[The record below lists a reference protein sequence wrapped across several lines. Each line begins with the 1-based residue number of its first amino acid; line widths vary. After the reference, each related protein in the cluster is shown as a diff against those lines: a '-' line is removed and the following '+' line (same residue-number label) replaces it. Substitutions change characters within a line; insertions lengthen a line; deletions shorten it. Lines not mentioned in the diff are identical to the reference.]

1 MKKNLKIVIILL
13 TIIVG
18 FASFNV
24 KARTIEEKEKFSKHA
39 NGKHTVSDLSVFNGS
54 TLGIWMY
61 SFIDSSNENFV
72 GYCMDPHKDASN
84 GYKVDRILGDTA
96 YTKRI
101 NAFDLGILEIIKNGK
116 NQYNDSL
123 TFTINGS
130 TKTISGDSLYA
141 ATSIALRAFA
151 LGVFG
156 YGGDVESA
164 KPHLVEKYKGIASAH
179 ITSGIEWASY
189 NIDKINKI
197 TDTKCTG
204 SVENFR
210 KCYEKTF
217 IKGFLKNNWYK
228 NSYNFKI
235 SSSSSEGY
243 LVMYAAQNLFMKG
256 FDRAYEVITG
266 DVTTATV
273 TATANSS
280 TTDKTT
286 TDNIIEEYYHQ
297 TIDFAKFDAQ
307 NGKIDNFTLT
317 CQDCAKNNITLGN
330 LEFFNPQI
338 NDWQDVANINVLT
351 AFNADGKTKSGK
363 IELRFK
369 VTRIKD
375 DENCKSVNYK
385 ISYRY
390 DDPSLKYIGALLKT
404 SDTSKQRFFIIQKN
418 DGNLKSE
425 ITGTIKCLA
434 SCNTELELPV
444 CSYEEDD
451 AVAKINGPTKIKTCI
466 INNQDDAGNT
476 YQFTSDVGGVD
487 NAYCKIYCKEDYAE
501 IKLNPIVK
509 NVKCGGYFKLTSKI
523 NGTKTCYA
531 GSPNTTENSTNGKN
545 SIDKDQYIIDVIQ
558 AQQNMVENYNEY
570 YRWKQSLN
578 FINLVSNKYDSKYE
592 YTWTDKDNN
601 EHTSC
606 RSYGDC
612 DGYNVDM
619 TAASGVYG
627 YNINCNNTTGICTYS
642 RNKTLTNSYGADGGR
657 NGACNNGTCTP
668 GSRQTLVTNINGIIR
683 SAESALKES
692 ISKYEKII
700 NDYNACTT
708 AWTNEFSFAQ
718 AVRYYYDENR
728 GKDNTNYA
736 PYFDLLTGKDE
747 LQKLEKYGNEKVDT
761 KITIC
766 TGATNDKYECL
777 NKNNEKTFDLS
788 IDKNKL
794 SDYSYNSTYGDV
806 FEHKNYVKCSIDS
819 CEIDKKS
826 YVSNAAFVKKEVTK
840 EQKYITPTAFYQIA
854 ANGKVI
860 AYDNYSID
868 KVQLEPLVNK
878 LPISTS
884 SVGGGVFKLLVEN
897 LGEFYD
903 KKDTSGR
910 LIDFNGANEDKS
922 VAKAV
927 GVNAFD
933 GEYACYYENTCRPKD
948 CPNCE
953 FVCEGDGC
961 EWKDC
966 PSCKITCENCI
977 FNLDDLN
984 IIVKTITTTDVN
996 AANRTHG
1003 YNWITS
1009 SSMEALQ
1016 LLTKKASTT
1025 ISEIEEINEMI
1036 YDDKTTDGSTLGFS
1050 IKLTPEIINKITT
1063 YNKNNEDKGGYINN
1077 SLTCYDA
1084 TIDGETYKNIYCY
1097 SELIDKLVTEN
1108 SDNVT
1113 VLPSRVNDETRRA
1126 NDTGNSGYWT
1136 LWSNYRIDK
1145 TSESVIGGPAWK

>member
-1 MKKNLKIVIILL
+1 MKQNLKKVLILL
-13 TIIVG
+13 TILVG
-18 FASFNV
+18 FIGTNV
-24 KARTIEEKEKFSKHA
+24 KAKNLEVGDA
-39 NGKHTVSDLSVFNGS
+39 YTVSHKREWEINGLNRDNFLAYLDKLY
-54 TLGIWMY
+54 TATGG
-61 SFIDSSNENFV
+61 SNSNITS
-72 GYCMDPHKDASN
+72 YCEDPN
-84 GYKVDRILGDTA
+84 WEQVTNYRVDRILGA
-96 YTKRI
+96 GNIAKRVK
-101 NAFDLGILEIIKNGK
+101 AHDLGLVEIMKNGQ
-116 NQYNDSL
+116 NQYNNSYTTESGVTL
-123 TFTINGS
+123 T
-130 TKTISGDSLYA
+130 GDDLHT
-141 ATSIALRAFA
+141 ATSIALRAYS

-156 YGGDVESA
+156 YGKSSISSA
-164 KPHLVEKYKGIASAH
+164 KYKGAMIAKFSSYVTKA
-179 ITSGIEWASY
+179 IDWASLNQTQMNVLTPVCANTGSSFKTCYANKYIKQEKNVTWYDSKY
-189 NIDKINKI
+189 NI
-197 TDTKCTG
+197 
-204 SVENFR
+204 S
-210 KCYEKTF
+210 
-217 IKGFLKNNWYK
+217 
-228 NSYNFKI
+228 
-235 SSSSSEGY
+235 
-243 LVMYAAQNLFMKG
+243 
-256 FDRAYEVITG
+256 
-266 DVTTATV
+266 
-273 TATANSS
+273 ANSAAATKVLDGAYS
-280 TTDKTT
+280 LFKKGLDKAYDVM
-286 TDNIIEEYYHQ
+286 TDNVSSATIIGKANNNSADKKTVGNTIEEYYYQ
-297 TIDFAKFDAQ
+297 TIDFAEFDAEK
-307 NGKIDNFTLT
+307 GKIHNFTLT
-317 CQDCAKNNITLGN
+317 CTDCAKNNITLGE
-330 LEFFNPQI
+330 LEFYNPQI
-338 NDWQDVANINVLT
+338 REYQAVRGIDLLT
-351 AFNADGKTKSGK
+351 AFDSTGKTKSGK

-369 VTRIKD
+369 VSRLKD
-375 DENCKSVNYK
+375 DENCKSVNYT
-385 ISYRY
+385 ITYNY
-390 DDPSLKYIGALLKT
+390 ADPSIEYTGAKLSAPSNTKA
-404 SDTSKQRFFIIQKN
+404 QRFFIIQKN
-418 DGNLKSE
+418 EGEIEAK
-425 ITGTIKCLA
+425 ITGTIKCSA
-434 SCNTELELPV
+434 SCDTELELPV

-451 AVAKINGPTKIKTCI
+451 ANAKIEGPTKIKTCI

-476 YQFTSDVGGVD
+476 YQFTSDAGGVD

-523 NGTKTCYA
+523 NGTKTCYT

-558 AQQNMVENYNEY
+558 AQQNMVEKYNEY
-570 YRWKQSLN
+570 YKWKQSLN
-578 FINLVSNKYDSKYE
+578 FIDTETNKYDSKE
-592 YTWTDKDNN
+592 EGESCTTDKDGN
-601 EHTSC
+601 EHCHTTC
-606 RSYGDC
+606 DSYGDC

-708 AWTNEFSFAQ
+708 AWTNEFAFAQ

-761 KITIC
+761 KITVC

-884 SVGGGVFKLLVEN
+884 SVGGGIFKLLVEN

-910 LIDFNGANEDKS
+910 LIDYNGVNETKS
-922 VAKAV
+922 VAYAV

-933 GEYACYYENTCRPKD
+933 GEYVCYYENTCRPKD

-966 PSCKITCENCI
+966 PSCIILCENCI

-1016 LLTKKASTT
+1016 LLNKKASTT

>member
-39 NGKHTVSDLSVFNGS
+39 SGKHTVSDLSVFNGS
-54 TLGIWMY
+54 TVGIWKY
-61 SFIDSSNENFV
+61 SFVDSSNENFV

-273 TATANSS
+273 TATANPS

-338 NDWQDVANINVLT
+338 NDWQVVSNINVLT

-425 ITGTIKCLA
+425 ITGTIKCSV
-434 SCNTELELPV
+434 SCDTELKLPV
-444 CSYEEDD
+444 CSYEEDDD

-545 SIDKDQYIIDVIQ
+545 SIDKEKYLQDIIA
-558 AQQNMVENYNEY
+558 AQKDMIEHY
-570 YRWKQSLN
+570 
-578 FINLVSNKYDSKYE
+578 NKYLSYKY
-592 YTWTDKDNN
+592 
-601 EHTSC
+601 
-606 RSYGDC
+606 
-612 DGYNVDM
+612 
-619 TAASGVYG
+619 AAERVY
-627 YNINCNNTTGICTYS
+627 S
-642 RNKTLTNSYGADGGR
+642 
-657 NGACNNGTCTP
+657 
-668 GSRQTLVTNINGIIR
+668 V
-683 SAESALKES
+683 KES
-692 ISKYEKII
+692 CGGGCCSSRTVYSYYTRGGTSGDLYDGIKISSIDYNTGEVITTSYKEYIANDSDTSSGGCECDTCKDPKASCCGCSNTCKSGIRKDLLERLNNNADNELDLVDEAYEKYQQILR
-700 NDYNACTT
+700 DYNACTT
-708 AWTNEFSFAQ
+708 AWTNEFAFAQ
-718 AVRYYYDENR
+718 KVKYYYDENR
-728 GKDNTNYA
+728 GKDNENYA
-736 PYFDLLTGKDE
+736 PYFDLLSDKKE
-747 LQKLEKYGNEKVDT
+747 LQYLEKYGNEKVDT
-761 KITIC
+761 KITVC

-777 NKNNEKTFDLS
+777 DKNKEKTFDLS
-788 IDKNKL
+788 IDKNSL
-794 SDYSYNSTYGDV
+794 QDYNYNSSYGNV
-806 FEHKNYVKCSIDS
+806 FISRNFSICSSKGCSIDPR
-819 CEIDKKS
+819 
-826 YVSNAAFVKKEVTK
+826 YVSQAAFVKKEVTK

-910 LIDFNGANEDKS
+910 LIDYNGVNETKS
-922 VAKAV
+922 VAYAV

-933 GEYACYYENTCRPKD
+933 GEYVCYYENTCRPKD
-948 CPNCE
+948 CPNCD

-966 PSCKITCENCI
+966 PSCNISCVNCI

-1016 LLTKKASTT
+1016 LLTKKASMT

-1050 IKLTPEIINKITT
+1050 IKLTPEIINKITA
-1063 YNKNNEDKGGYINN
+1063 YNKDNEDNGGYINN

-1108 SDNVT
+1108 GDNVT
-1113 VLPSRVNDETRRA
+1113 VLPSRVNDEARRA
-1126 NDTGNSGYWT
+1126 NDTGTSGYWT

-1145 TSESVIGGPAWK
+1145 TSESVIGGPSWK